1 MAEQKNTGKKLIENW
16 DTLQYDPNRIIQRQ
30 RELGKEW
37 AEKEDDYQNLLD
49 LKKPMR
55 DEKSTEFLDGGKGV
69 GESEIRA
76 NASQEYSTTFIKDK
90 LSPARK
96 EYLKAKI
103 DYDSFCNWIQL
114 LRSKGANLRTEMQ
127 LSGQL

>member
-1 MAEQKNTGKKLIENW
+1 MAEQKNTGKKLVENW
-16 DTLQYDPNRIIQRQ
+16 DTLQYDPNKITHRQ

-37 AEKEDDYQNLLD
+37 VEKENDYQNLLD

-55 DEKSTEFLDGGKGV
+55 DEKASEFLDGGKGM
-69 GESEIRA
+69 GESEMRA
-76 NASQEYSTTFIKDK
+76 NASNEYKSFLADLKT
-90 LSPARK
+90 ARG
-96 EYLKAKI
+96 EALIAKI
-103 DYDSFCNWIQL
+103 NYDAFCNWVQL